1 MRKQYANPYHFTP
14 NHSKPCHSVSVQANS
29 VELKP
34 SYHHHTLIIIAS
46 VSARN
51 MSVLIYKSSQ
61 KGWKTRETRII
72 SNRTDRKSRKTIL
85 SPCYRTKTPPIKP
98 KSAIKSHLAYFG
110 IVCHIMA
117 FVKNIRIS

>member
-1 MRKQYANPYHFTP
+1 MSSHTISYQTIP
-14 NHSKPCHSVSVQANS
+14 NYSKPCHSVSVQANS

-72 SNRTDRKSRKTIL
+72 SRRTDRK
-85 SPCYRTKTPPIKP
+85 
-98 KSAIKSHLAYFG
+98 KSENDIIAML
-110 IVCHIMA
+110 
-117 FVKNIRIS
+117 